1 MATIHNN
8 GDIVYNDAQL
18 EKVEIAL
25 QKHYAN
31 LEPTQDEINEAGE
44 SFIKDNEFHSLQEM
58 EIRYPESMDSQ
69 VGEEHPLLTT
79 DEIRELQFHEQ
90 SLYADNVKEM
100 NTNLANENYMFHCSV
115 INLQQM
121 CGSLQNQVAGFQG
134 HTARLQA
141 ENAKLR
147 ELLNESQKQQRLLKE
162 QFDQKPRE
170 GPDKDPMWSD
180 TEEQHAYLV
189 TKKKQAHVLRF
200 FYFAS

>member
-1 MATIHNN
+1 MNIKTLLKIIRAVSYLASSKSQAANRKQQIASSKSQAANRKQQIASSKSQAANNMATIHNN

-25 QKHYAN
+25 QEHYAN

-90 SLYADNVKEM
+90 RLYADNVKEM

-121 CGSLQNQVAGFQG
+121 CGSLQNQVAGFQVI
-134 HTARLQA
+134 
-141 ENAKLR
+141 
-147 ELLNESQKQQRLLKE
+147 QQDFSR
-162 QFDQKPRE
+162 KP
-170 GPDKDPMWSD
+170 
-180 TEEQHAYLV
+180 
-189 TKKKQAHVLRF
+189 
-200 FYFAS
+200 